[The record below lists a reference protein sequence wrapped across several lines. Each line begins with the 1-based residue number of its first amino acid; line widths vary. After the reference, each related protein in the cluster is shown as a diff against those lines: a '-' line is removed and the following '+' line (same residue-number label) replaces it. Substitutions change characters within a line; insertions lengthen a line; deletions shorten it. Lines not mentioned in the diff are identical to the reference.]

1 MCFGKLIILGRT
13 PQPPIIEDLLCNK
26 TVHFLPAPLVTY
38 LHKDGA
44 ESRMRS
50 THALVLDAA
59 PGYAKLSPLGGR
71 QYLGGE

>member
-1 MCFGKLIILGRT
+1 MAGIGRK
-13 PQPPIIEDLLCNK
+13 QKVNK
-26 TVHFLPAPLVTY
+26 TLLACPPLVT
-38 LHKDGA
+38 LKHKDGA

-59 PGYAKLSPLGGR
+59 PGYAKLYPLGGR